1 MDPIL
6 EQFLSEAR
14 DNLDYLDSHLK
25 ELEDGDTETINSL
38 FRAAHTLK
46 GGAGLVGLTYI
57 KEITHAAEDL
67 LDAFRNGQILFSGE
81 MLDTLYDA
89 FDEVIELVD
98 AVEDTGSP
106 DIEFDE
112 EKIEE
117 IKNGIRAFLNN
128 SNDENED
135 KEIELPFNLEKS
147 LFLDSLTNEQL
158 KRILPHL
165 KEEAVINN
173 DFIQEKNCWI
183 IDVNLSCEHIELG
196 NDPFYLVSLLE
207 DENILAIETEVYNPD
222 DLSNPMEL
230 KTRMKVVC
238 TCTAEMIEDVF
249 YNVLDEI
256 RACPFTLETLLNTD
270 KESIKNETFDTLMS
284 EIVDNLDIQDSK
296 QKLKVALNVI
306 NPETKE
312 GFLVN
317 RILNI
322 LQIDESL
329 FDSLLKKLD
338 VKTVK
343 KEIAEDNQET
353 QEENKESGFQ
363 LSEKEKETTLTIL
376 NSQLMALKSE
386 DAFERVKFILK
397 KVTSFLDVE
406 KSYIDNIENEDGLRS
421 FIEDMILKLEGKPN
435 ETKEDKSKSED
446 TKESKPKEDNVAKE
460 ESKQKKEITPKS
472 TKVAPKHNSVPKTV
486 KIEQEEIDALMDIV
500 GEILVIKNSLPYV
513 AENIPQN
520 PLSSKRELLSKYE
533 EISRITDQLQDRV
546 MGMRLLPISY
556 IFNRYPKLV
565 RDMSKKLDKKIE
577 YKEYGSET
585 KLDKMM
591 IEKLA
596 DPLVHIIRNSLDHGL
611 ENKEDRLE
619 KGKSEVGTLT
629 IGAKSEGDRVFI
641 EISDDGRGIDLEKV
655 IQKALEKRLIEP
667 DKLDSMSESEK
678 LSLIFL
684 PGLSTKEEITDL
696 SGRGVGTDA
705 VKTTVTELG
714 GKIEIK
720 SVKDEG
726 TTIILELP
734 VSVAL
739 TNLFQVK
746 MANENY
752 AISMES
758 VVETDKISK
767 EDIQTANHNPFI
779 RLRDSIIPLVL
790 NETLL
795 KRGEFKDEENVI
807 IVKLAD
813 SQIALVVDEL
823 LGQID
828 VVQKPLPNILKNHP
842 YINGNSLLGNGE
854 PLFII
859 KPDSLFKV
867 I

>member
-67 LDAFRNGQILFSGE
+67 LDAFRNGQISFSGE

-117 IKNGIRAFLNN
+117 IKNSIRAFLNN
-128 SNDENED
+128 SKDDEEKED
-135 KEIELPFNLEKS
+135 KVELPFILEES
-147 LFLDSLTNEQL
+147 LFLDNLTNEQL
-158 KRILPHL
+158 KRVLPYA
-165 KEEAVINN
+165 KEEVSINSE
-173 DFIQEKNCWI
+173 FIQEKNCWI
-183 IDVNLSCEHIELG
+183 IDVNLSPEHIELG

-207 DENILAIETEVYNPD
+207 DENIVAIETEVYNPD

-238 TCTAEMIEDVF
+238 TCTTETVEDIF

-256 RACPFTLETLLNTD
+256 RAYPLTIEALLNSD
-270 KESIKNETFDTLMS
+270 RESIENETFDTLMS
-284 EIVDNLDIQDSK
+284 EIADNLDIQNSK

-312 GFLVN
+312 GFLVD

-322 LQIDESL
+322 LQIDESML
-329 FDSLLKKLD
+329 ESVLKKLD
-338 VKTVK
+338 IKITKQEDDK
-343 KEIAEDNQET
+343 KE
-353 QEENKESGFQ
+353 QEEEKEESTFQ
-363 LSEKEKETTLTIL
+363 LSEKEKETTLSIL

-386 DAFERVKFILK
+386 GAFERVKFILK
-397 KVTSFLDVE
+397 KVTSFLNVE
-406 KSYIDNIENEDGLRS
+406 KSYIDSIENEDELKS
-421 FIEDMILKLEGKPN
+421 FIEDMILKLEGKSDKK
-435 ETKEDKSKSED
+435 EEDKPKSEEAE
-446 TKESKPKEDNVAKE
+446 KSKPKDTQEKAAKE
-460 ESKQKKEITPKS
+460 VKPK
-472 TKVAPKHNSVPKTV
+472 TTRTTPKHNSVPKTV

-520 PLSSKRELLSKYE
+520 PLSSKRELYSKYE

-611 ENKEDRLE
+611 ENTEERLE
-619 KGKSEVGTLT
+619 KGKSEVGALT
-629 IGAKSEGDRVFI
+629 ISAKSEGDRVFI

-655 IQKALEKRLIEP
+655 IQKALEKRLVDP
-667 DKLDSMSESEK
+667 DKLDNMSESEK
-678 LSLIFL
+678 LGLIFL
-684 PGLSTKEEITDL
+684 PGLSTKEEITEL

-705 VKTTVTELG
+705 VKTTVMELG

-720 SVKDEG
+720 SKKDKG
-726 TTIILELP
+726 TTITLELP

-746 MANENY
+746 MADENY
-752 AISMES
+752 AIAMDS
-758 VVETDKISK
+758 VVETDKILK

-779 RLRDSIIPLVL
+779 RLRESIIPLVL

-795 KRGEFKDEENVI
+795 KRGEFREEENII
-807 IVKLAD
+807 IVKLTD
-813 SQIALVVDEL
+813 TQIALVVDKLE
-823 LGQID
+823 GQID

-842 YINGNSLLGNGE
+842 YINGSSLLGNGE

-859 KPDSLFKV
+859 RPDSLFKV
-867 I
+867 A

>member
-14 DNLDYLDSHLK
+14 DNLDYLDAHLK
-25 ELEDGDTETINSL
+25 ELKDGDTETINSL

-67 LDAFRNGQILFSGE
+67 LDAFRNGQISFSEE

-106 DIEFDE
+106 DVEFDE
-112 EKIEE
+112 DKIEE
-117 IKNGIRAFLNN
+117 IKNSIRAFL
-128 SNDENED
+128 SGSQDD
-135 KEIELPFNLEKS
+135 KEDEQKVELPFSLDSS
-147 LFLDSLTNEQL
+147 LFLDNLTNEQL
-158 KRILPHL
+158 KRVLPYA
-165 KEEAVINN
+165 KEDVNING

-183 IDVNLSCEHIELG
+183 VDVNLSPEHIELG

-207 DENILAIETEVYNPD
+207 DENIIAIETEVYNAD

-238 TCTAEMIEDVF
+238 TCDTEMIEDVF

-256 RACPFTLETLLNTD
+256 RAYPLTIDALLNTD
-270 KESIKNETFDTLMS
+270 KESIKNDTFDTLMG
-284 EIVDNLDIQDSK
+284 EIADSGDIQDIK

-312 GFLVN
+312 GFLVD

-329 FDSLLKKLD
+329 FEIVLKKLD
-338 VKTVK
+338 IKIVKQEDDK
-343 KEIAEDNQET
+343 KEQE
-353 QEENKESGFQ
+353 KGESSFQ
-363 LSEKEKETTLTIL
+363 LSEKEKETTLSIL
-376 NSQLMALKSE
+376 SSQLTALKSE
-386 DAFERVKFILK
+386 GAFERVKFILK
-397 KVTSFLDVE
+397 KVTSFLNVE
-406 KSYIDNIENEDGLRS
+406 KSYIDSIENKDELRS
-421 FIEDMILKLEGKPN
+421 FIEDMISKLEGKSDKKENDESKPK
-435 ETKEDKSKSED
+435 ETKETKQTD
-446 TKESKPKEDNVAKE
+446 TQEKVTKKESKPK
-460 ESKQKKEITPKS
+460 T
-472 TKVAPKHNSVPKTV
+472 TRVAPKHNSVPKTV
-486 KIEQEEIDALMDIV
+486 KIDQEEIDALMDIV
-500 GEILVIKNSLPYV
+500 GEILVVKNSLPYV
-513 AENIPQN
+513 AENIPHN
-520 PLSSKRELLSKYE
+520 PLSSKRELYSKYE

-565 RDMSKKLDKKIE
+565 RDISKKLNKKIE

-585 KLDKMM
+585 KLDKVM

-611 ENKEDRLE
+611 ENTEERLK

-655 IQKALEKRLIEP
+655 IQKALEKRLVDP
-667 DKLDSMSESEK
+667 DKLDNMSESEK
-678 LSLIFL
+678 LGLIFL

-714 GKIEIK
+714 GKIDIK
-720 SVKDEG
+720 SKKDEG
-726 TTIILELP
+726 TTIVLELP

-746 MANENY
+746 MADENY
-752 AISMES
+752 AIAMDS
-758 VVETDKISK
+758 VVETDKIAK
-767 EDIQTANHNPFI
+767 DEIQTANHNPFV

-795 KRGEFKDEENVI
+795 KRDEFKDEENII
-807 IVKLAD
+807 IVKLSD
-813 SQIALVVDEL
+813 TQIALVVDEL
-823 LGQID
+823 VGQID

-867 I
+867 V

>member
-117 IKNGIRAFLNN
+117 IKNNIRAFLSS
-128 SNDENED
+128 SNDNSED
-135 KEIELPFNLEKS
+135 KEVELPFALEKS

-158 KRILPHL
+158 KRVLPHL
-165 KEEAVINN
+165 KEEVIINK
-173 DFIQEKNCWI
+173 DFIEEKNCWI
-183 IDVNLSCEHIELG
+183 IDVNLSPEHIELG

-207 DENILAIETEVYNPD
+207 DENILAIETEVYNPE
-222 DLSNPMEL
+222 DLSSPMEL

-256 RACPFTLETLLNTD
+256 RAFPFTLETLLNTD

-284 EIVDNLDIQDSK
+284 EIADNLDVKDSK

-312 GFLVN
+312 GFLVD

-343 KEIAEDNQET
+343 KEIAKDNQET

-386 DAFERVKFILK
+386 GAFERVKFVLK
-397 KVTSFLDVE
+397 KVTSFLNVE
-406 KSYIDNIENEDGLRS
+406 KSYIDDIEDEGELRS

-446 TKESKPKEDNVAKE
+446 TKESKPKDDNVAKE
-460 ESKQKKEITPKS
+460 EPKQKEEITPKS
-472 TKVAPKHNSVPKTV
+472 TRVAPKHNSVPKTV

-513 AENIPQN
+513 AENIPHN

-611 ENKEDRLE
+611 ENKEERLE

-655 IQKALEKRLIEP
+655 VQKALEKRLIDP
-667 DKLDSMSESEK
+667 DKLDNMNESEK
-678 LSLIFL
+678 LGLIFL

-720 SVKDEG
+720 SKKDKG

-795 KRGEFKDEENVI
+795 KRDEFKDEENII

-813 SQIALVVDEL
+813 NQIALVVDEL
-823 LGQID
+823 VGQID

-867 I
+867 V